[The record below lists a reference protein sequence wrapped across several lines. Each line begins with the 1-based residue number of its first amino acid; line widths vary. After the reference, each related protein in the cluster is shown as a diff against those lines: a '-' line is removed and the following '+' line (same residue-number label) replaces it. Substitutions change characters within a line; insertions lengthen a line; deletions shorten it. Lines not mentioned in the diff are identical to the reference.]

1 MLASLVGIEPVL
13 TDHFN
18 GFSGLTTSYF
28 FTILEEMGAH
38 ARLAHVELM
47 VMLAII
53 RLDEPAYGVPIARD
67 IEAQS
72 GREVAVG
79 SVYNTLERLEAK
91 GFVSSTLGE
100 PTAERGGRAKR
111 FFRVTA
117 KGLQAVRDAQRVST
131 TLWRGVPKLKKGLA

>member
-1 MLASLVGIEPVL
+1 
-13 TDHFN
+13 
-18 GFSGLTTSYF
+18 
-28 FTILEEMGAH
+28 MGAH
-38 ARLAHVELM
+38 ARLAHFELM